1 MADLNL
7 SDTWFLSEIANIL
20 CLNFRQKM
28 FMLNK
33 FFIFLITF
41 AFISGCATQIKTL
54 QDPKADFSSY
64 KTFCWIN
71 RCDFTTSG
79 PSYLND
85 SLVMENIKKS
95 IISELNMKG
104 LSLDT
109 DSPDLLVSFNITIEN
124 QQTISYPR
132 HDDDTFFHPIDNKER
147 IINFLEGTMVIG
159 IADNKESR
167 VVWESFASRYMESEP
182 DLSEKNIAHGIHLIL
197 KKFPNNK
204 QSVPKP

>member
-1 MADLNL
+1 
-7 SDTWFLSEIANIL
+7 
-20 CLNFRQKM
+20 M

-33 FFIFLITF
+33 YFLFLITF

-71 RCDFTTSG
+71 RCDFTASG
-79 PSYLND
+79 PSYLKD

-104 LSLDT
+104 LSLDK
-109 DSPDLLVSFNITIEN
+109 DNPDLLVSFNITIEN
-124 QQTISYPR
+124 QQTITYPR
-132 HDDDTFFHPIDNKER
+132 HDDDTVFHPLDNEER
-147 IINFLEGTMVIG
+147 IINYLEGTMVIG

-167 VVWESFASRYMESEP
+167 VIWESFASRYMDVSP
-182 DLSEKNIAHGIHLIL
+182 DLSEKNIAKGIHRIL
-197 KKFPNNK
+197 KKFPT
-204 QSVPKP
+204 SKPVDRKP